1 VQRLILSRVSTSV
14 NVAIVQYSN
23 LGFLMFHLLIFLF
36 RYFIRFHLHVIVN
49 STSLTMILH
58 ENFNMFL
65 MFQTLIFD
73 APDVEF

>member
-1 VQRLILSRVSTSV
+1 
-14 NVAIVQYSN
+14 
-23 LGFLMFHLLIFLF
+23 MFHLLIFLF